1 MICKIRKTVI
11 ISVLVAINK
20 NEKDEVKYFSEYDA
34 MTGVY
39 NRRVGFE
46 KLSQLY
52 KNIGKENCTI
62 SVCFVDINGLK
73 EVNDALGHE
82 AGDELILSV
91 ITGIKKNIRNADFVA
106 RLGGDE
112 FLIIFD
118 GLSKDKSEEIWGRI
132 VNEYYARRKMME
144 SMNKF
149 TLTNEE
155 GIEVTYEALKIL
167 ENPETK
173 KKYVLYTEID
183 SIKEITGK
191 DAVIHASRYRK
202 EDGKIVLEEMEYEKE
217 WTLVKNFLQGIN

>member
-1 MICKIRKTVI
+1 
-11 ISVLVAINK
+11 
-20 NEKDEVKYFSEYDA
+20 
-34 MTGVY
+34 
-39 NRRVGFE
+39 
-46 KLSQLY
+46 
-52 KNIGKENCTI
+52 
-62 SVCFVDINGLK
+62 
-73 EVNDALGHE
+73 
-82 AGDELILSV
+82 
-91 ITGIKKNIRNADFVA
+91 
-106 RLGGDE
+106 
-112 FLIIFD
+112 
-118 GLSKDKSEEIWGRI
+118 
-132 VNEYYARRKMME
+132 ME

-155 GIEVTYEALKIL
+155 GIEVTYEAWKIL